1 MAELVLS
8 VDVDAP
14 PAAVWAAITDWAG
27 QGEWMLG
34 TRVRATTAGGGQ
46 GVGERL
52 EAWTGLGRIGFLD
65 TMTITAW
72 EPPYRC
78 LVRHTGR
85 VVRGAGVFEVAEL
98 PGQRSRFTWAE
109 WLDLPLG
116 VLGQAGFLMV
126 RPLFAAGVRFSLR
139 RFADWVVRREAG

>member
-34 TRVRATTAGGGQ
+34 TRVRATTEDGGQ
-46 GVGERL
+46 CVGGRL

-78 LVRHTGR
+78 VVRHTGR

-116 VLGQAGFLMV
+116 VLGQAGFVLA
-126 RPLFAAGVRFSLR
+126 RPLFAASVRFSLR
-139 RFADWVVRREAG
+139 RFADWVVRRETG